1 MLEPDPVDVMP
12 EFLSNQSPS
21 PEKKE
26 IVTNGAATNGTM
38 KYHFDSIA
46 DTIEAFSMI
55 SPTHTS
61 FKVLALRKKLQ
72 NCP

>member
-55 SPTHTS
+55 SPTHLLQSPRLKKETS
-61 FKVLALRKKLQ
+61 KL
-72 NCP
+72 P